1 MTDTC
6 EGNRC
11 RSAVSWYI
19 SWAQPPAA
27 SSASMRLPLAAVRSV
42 KELREVELE
51 GGCGWRQYWDALP
64 LDALAVSCKR
74 EGGSVRLIRIYQRRI
89 YLLSAILLQANSSKI
104 AATLDFELSL
114 LP

>member
-19 SWAQPPAA
+19 SWAHPAPAAAAAA

-51 GGCGWRQYWDALP
+51 GGGWRQNWDALP

-74 EGGSVRLIRIYQRRI
+74 KEG
-89 YLLSAILLQANSSKI
+89 
-104 AATLDFELSL
+104 
-114 LP
+114 

>member
-19 SWAQPPAA
+19 SWAQPPAAAAAA

-51 GGCGWRQYWDALP
+51 GGWRQNWEALP
-64 LDALAVSCKR
+64 VDALAVSCKR
-74 EGGSVRLIRIYQRRI
+74 EGR
-89 YLLSAILLQANSSKI
+89 
-104 AATLDFELSL
+104 
-114 LP
+114 

>member
-1 MTDTC
+1 MIDTC

-27 SSASMRLPLAAVRSV
+27 SSASTRLPLAAVRSV

-74 EGGSVRLIRIYQRRI
+74 EGG
-89 YLLSAILLQANSSKI
+89 
-104 AATLDFELSL
+104 
-114 LP
+114 